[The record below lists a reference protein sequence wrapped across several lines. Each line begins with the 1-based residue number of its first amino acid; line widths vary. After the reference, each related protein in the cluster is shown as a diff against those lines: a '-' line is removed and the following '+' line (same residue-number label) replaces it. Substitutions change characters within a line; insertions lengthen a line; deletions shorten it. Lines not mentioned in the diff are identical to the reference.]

1 MKKIIILIIS
11 HGVVAFAGFAAGIYV
26 LPILTAP
33 PAPSASDLATLASRS
48 EYSES
53 FAAT

>member
-33 PAPSASDLATLASRS
+33 PRAQRIRPRDAGITQ
-48 EYSES
+48 
-53 FAAT
+53 